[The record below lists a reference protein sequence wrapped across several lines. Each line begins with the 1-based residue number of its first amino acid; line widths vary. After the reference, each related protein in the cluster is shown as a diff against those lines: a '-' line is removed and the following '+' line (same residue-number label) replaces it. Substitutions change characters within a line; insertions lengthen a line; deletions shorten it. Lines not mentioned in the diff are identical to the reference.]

1 MKERGSQTRRLLLMG
16 FGGLLL
22 LLAITGLNALSVLK
36 RIQSENERIRAD
48 YVNRD
53 RILEQLRSDIYL
65 SGTYVRDFLLEPD
78 PALADV
84 HRTELESARARIQ
97 TNENAYR
104 RMLREQEIVPFE
116 RFALGL
122 RAYFDSLEPALQWN
136 PGQRRA
142 LGYSFMKES
151 LLPRRMEIVRLTDQ
165 ISQVNQ
171 SQLEIGNREVSEL
184 FGNFRR
190 SLIILSVAT
199 FVCGLLVAGGSML
212 RLLQLER
219 LSSLRFAEVEQ
230 ARSAQRELSARL
242 LEIQES
248 ERKALSRELHDEVG
262 QAVSSLLLGIG
273 NVASSLSSDG
283 KLEALRQLEE
293 LHRLAETTVAEVRD
307 MALLLR
313 PSMLDDLGLLPALQ
327 WQARE
332 TSRTTDVAVEI
343 HAGPI
348 AENLP
353 EEHKTCIYR
362 IVQEALHNVVRHAKA
377 KRVWIYL
384 GESEGNQLRLTIE
397 DDGQGFSPENEKGL
411 GLLGMKERVMH
422 LHGSFH
428 LESRPGRGTSIQV
441 ELPFSDAAA
450 KVNA

>member
-84 HRTELESARARIQ
+84 HRKELESARARIQ
-97 TNENAYR
+97 ANENAYR
-104 RMLREQEIVPFE
+104 RMLRKQELVPFE
-116 RFALGL
+116 RFAHGL
-122 RAYFDSLEPALQWN
+122 RAYFNSLDPAMQWD

-142 LGYSFMKES
+142 LGYSFMKDS

-184 FGNFRR
+184 FSNFRR
-190 SLIILSVAT
+190 SLITLSAAT

-343 HAGPI
+343 HAGPL

-377 KRVWIYL
+377 KRAWIYL
-384 GESEGNQLRLTIE
+384 GGSEGNRLRLTIE

-422 LHGSFH
+422 LHGSFR

-441 ELPFSDAAA
+441 ELPFSDAGA